1 MTNDSANGRTGG
13 RILVDALRIHGA
25 DTIFSV
31 AGESYLALLDA
42 LYDVQNDVRLIT
54 CRKETGASNMAEA
67 YGKLTG
73 KPGICVVTRGP
84 GACHAS
90 IGVHTAFQDSTPM
103 ILLIGDVP
111 RHETERESFQE
122 VDYGFMYA
130 PLAKWVV
137 RIDQPRR
144 IPELIARAFRT
155 ATSGRAGPVVVVLP
169 EDMLSEICE
178 VPDTRPY
185 EATHA
190 HPGDGD
196 MAKLRALLGAAARPV
211 MIVGGSGWSEEACR
225 GIVEFAGANALPV
238 CCSFRRQHIFDND
251 HPSYAGTLGFSATP
265 ALVQRIRDA
274 DLILTVGARLGSMT
288 TQSYGLISA
297 PTPAQTLIHVHAD
310 ANEIGRVYQPALGI
324 QSGMAEF
331 AGRAAALEPIST
343 PPWRDWREAARRDF
357 LRSLEPEAYDGKL
370 DLGRIMVALRERL
383 PDDAIITTEA
393 GNFSGWTHRFL
404 TFRRLN
410 SQLGPTSGAMAYGVP
425 AAIAAKFVH
434 PDRVVVGCSG
444 DGGFLMSENELAT
457 AMHYGLDPIFLV
469 FNNNTYGTIRLHQQR
484 HYPGR
489 TIGTELTNPD
499 FAALAK
505 AYGAFGETVTE
516 TEAFAPAF
524 ERALAAR
531 TAAVIELRMDRVD
544 G

>member
-1 MTNDSANGRTGG
+1 MNDSANARTGG

-25 DTIFSV
+25 DTVFSV

-84 GACHAS
+84 GACNAS

-111 RHETERESFQE
+111 RHERERESFQE
-122 VDYGFMYA
+122 VDYGLMFA

-137 RIDQPRR
+137 RIDAPRR
-144 IPELIARAFRT
+144 IPELMARAFRT
-155 ATSGRAGPVVVVLP
+155 ATSGRPGPVVVVLP
-169 EDMLSEICE
+169 EDMLSEICD
-178 VPDTRPY
+178 VADTAPY
-185 EATHA
+185 ETTHA

-196 MAKLRALLGAAARPV
+196 MAKLRALLAGAARPMV
-211 MIVGGSGWSEEACR
+211 IVGGSGWTEEACR

-265 ALVQRIRDA
+265 ALVRRIRDA

-288 TQSYGLISA
+288 TGRYDLISV

-324 QSGMAEF
+324 QSGMAAF
-331 AGRAAALEPIST
+331 AGAAAALEPISQ

-357 LRSLEPEAYDGKL
+357 LQSLEPDAYDGNL
-370 DLGRIMVALRERL
+370 DLGRIMVSLRERL
-383 PDDAIITTEA
+383 PDDAIVTTEA

-404 TFRRLN
+404 TFRKLN

-457 AMHYGLDPIFLV
+457 AVRYGLDPIFLV
-469 FNNNTYGTIRLHQQR
+469 FNNSTYGTIRLHQQR

-516 TEAFAPAF
+516 MAQFAPAF

-531 TAAVIELRMDRVD
+531 TAAVIELRMDPID

>member
-1 MTNDSANGRTGG
+1 MTNDYANARTGG

-25 DTIFSV
+25 DTVFSV

-42 LYDVQNDVRLIT
+42 LYDVQNEIRLIT

-111 RHETERESFQE
+111 RHEIERESFQE
-122 VDYGFMYA
+122 VDYGLMYA
-130 PLAKWVV
+130 PLVKWVV

-144 IPELIARAFRT
+144 IPELMARAFRT
-155 ATSGRAGPVVVVLP
+155 ATSGRPGPVAVVLP
-169 EDMLSEICE
+169 EDMLSEMCD
-178 VPDTRPY
+178 VPDTPRY

-211 MIVGGSGWSEEACR
+211 VIVGGSGWSEEACR
-225 GIVEFAGANALPV
+225 GVVEFAGANALPV

-265 ALVQRIRDA
+265 ALVQRIREA

-288 TQSYGLISA
+288 TQSYDLISA
-297 PTPAQTLIHVHAD
+297 PTPEQTLIHVHAD

-324 QSGMAEF
+324 QSSMAAF
-331 AGRAAALEPIST
+331 AGAAAALEPISA
-343 PPWRDWREAARRDF
+343 PPWRDWCESARRDF

-370 DLGRIMVALRERL
+370 DLGRIMVSLRERL
-383 PDDAIITTEA
+383 PEDAIITTEA

-410 SQLGPTSGAMAYGVP
+410 TQLGPTSGAMGYGVP

-516 TEAFAPAF
+516 TEAFA
-524 ERALAAR
+524 
-531 TAAVIELRMDRVD
+531 
-544 G
+544 